1 MEEQKVNEKLF
12 FSGFANF
19 ILIETEFFIEKEFLE
34 IKGFSE
40 CYNIAIP
47 VLIEKKYALQ
57 KEKGSVLHR
66 GKFLVLDQGQ
76 KIMEIKCVS
85 NNRTVFYGNNLIE
98 GQHLSKI
105 IE

>member
-1 MEEQKVNEKLF
+1 M
-12 FSGFANF
+12 
-19 ILIETEFFIEKEFLE
+19 IFFIEKEFLE

-40 CYNIAIP
+40 CYNITIP
-47 VLIEKKYALQ
+47 VLIEKKYALKKA
-57 KEKGSVLHR
+57 KESAKKEEESVLVHR

-98 GQHLSKI
+98 GKHLNKI